1 MKEPSN
7 DFRAMKGEA
16 IARQFGWVR
25 RLSEV
30 QYKVHS
36 QRLNLE
42 YDVVSTETGWYCSC
56 PDSVYRGMKCKHV
69 RAVELS
75 FILRSVVASE
85 PIRIAPVSVQACPT
99 CQSLRVVKHG
109 VRHNES
115 GDIQRWFCNDCRRW
129 FVVNLGFER
138 MRATPQAITQS
149 LQLYFSGESLRNVQK
164 FLRLQG
170 VSVSHVSV
178 YKWIRKYVRLMEG
191 YLTKIQPKVGD
202 VWRTD
207 ELFLKVRGDM
217 KYLFAMMDDDTRF
230 WIAQQVCDTKGTS
243 DVRPMF
249 RDAMDR
255 AGKKPRVLISDG
267 AHNFH
272 RAFNREIWTSAGPR
286 PTHIRDIRLDGTV
299 HNNKMERMNG
309 EIRDREK
316 VMRGVKKSDTP
327 ILKGYQIFHNFVRP
341 HEGLNGQTPADRAG
355 IKVEGENK
363 WLTIIQNASKK
374 EGGE

>member
-85 PIRIAPVSVQACPT
+85 PIRIAPVSVQDCPT